1 MPLALVVYKVDG
13 VPDHSVLVRPHGNAK
28 SNKAYRRTKE
38 STKSLLKDK
47 LLHKEPRCAIDEVL
61 SEKGGMLTADSAG
74 DIPRDRVQ
82 AYNIHRKLKQQTV
95 LNSLGGNCRDTRD
108 MLYVVMEQC
117 KSAEK
122 HKAFL
127 FRM

>member
-1 MPLALVVYKVDG
+1 
-13 VPDHSVLVRPHGNAK
+13 
-28 SNKAYRRTKE
+28 
-38 STKSLLKDK
+38 
-47 LLHKEPRCAIDEVL
+47 
-61 SEKGGMLTADSAG
+61 MLTADSAG

-82 AYNIHRKLKQQTV
+82 AYNIHRKMKQQTV

-122 HKAFL
+122 HKIFVQDVTCAPEPMAVLCNQQQLRDMEQFCCDPFNFGIL
-127 FRM
+127 GLLSILENLV